1 MTVDME
7 YVKFLQTKV
16 GNQANE
22 INDLSRKL
30 DSARRVNRGLQRK
43 KDLRLNAID
52 ELREAL
58 YESDEDFLILEE
70 ELERAYSVLG
80 SVITRIALVEETT

>member
-1 MTVDME
+1 MNAPDLE
-7 YVKFLQTKV
+7 YVKFLQKRL
-16 GNQANE
+16 GNQVNE

-58 YESDEDFLILEE
+58 YESDGKFLFLEE
-70 ELERAYSVLG
+70 ELERAYATIGAMVVMG
-80 SVITRIALVEETT
+80 VG